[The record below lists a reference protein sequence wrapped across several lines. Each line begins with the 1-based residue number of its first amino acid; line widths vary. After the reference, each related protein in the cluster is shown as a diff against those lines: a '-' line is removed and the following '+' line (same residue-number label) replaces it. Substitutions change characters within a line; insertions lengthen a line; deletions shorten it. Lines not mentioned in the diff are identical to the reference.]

1 MNVNPLQTP
10 APEVPRPVSA
20 RTPLSTVPVVE
31 SQPQPPAAPA
41 DPRTVKDAVD
51 AANEAVKTIRSEIDF
66 SVDEDTGK
74 TVVRIVEKQTG
85 TLIRQIPSQ
94 EMLEIAKALDRL
106 QGLLVRNSA

>member
-10 APEVPRPVSA
+10 APEAPRPAAA
-20 RTPLSTVPVVE
+20 RTALSTIPAPVR
-31 SQPQPPAAPA
+31 PQPATDSVDPAA
-41 DPRTVKDAVD
+41 VKDAVN
-51 AANEAVKTIRSEIDF
+51 AANEAVKAMPSELSF
-66 SVDEDTGK
+66 SLDEGTGK
-74 TVVRIVEKQTG
+74 TIVRVVEKQTG

>member
-10 APEVPRPVSA
+10 APELPRPVSA
-20 RTPLSTVPVVE
+20 RTPLT
-31 SQPQPPAAPA
+31 AAPA
-41 DPRTVKDAVD
+41 PAGTAGSVDAGAVKTAVD
-51 AANEAVKTIRSEIDF
+51 AANEAVKTLKSEINF

-74 TVVRIVEKQTG
+74 TIVRVVEKQTG

-94 EMLEIAKALDRL
+94 EMLEIALALDRL